1 MGGLFGGNSSQ
12 PPPPPAPPPAAAP
25 PTYASSTVQAGAQGA
40 KQRMEA
46 AAGAGFANT
55 IFTSPQGVQNNP
67 SGPGFTAKQTLGG

>member
-1 MGGLFGGNSSQ
+1 M
-12 PPPPPAPPPAAAP
+12 
-25 PTYASSTVQAGAQGA
+25 QAGALGA

-55 IFTSPQGVQNNP
+55 ILTSPQGVQNNP